1 MSSPDSDSSPYVFYD
16 DIVPNLEQKMK
27 EKLTNLEQKMK
38 EKLTNLEQKMEG
50 HEKKL
55 TDLGGTMNKKLTDLG
70 GTMNKKLTNLK
81 QIMEGHEKRLT
92 GLEGNVSSSYTSRYS
107 SSGSENPLQESP
119 TQIANSFFKL
129 NTRPRG
135 GKLTRN
141 KLLKKSKRKTKKH
154 Q

>member
-16 DIVPNLEQKMK
+16 DIVPNLEK
-27 EKLTNLEQKMK
+27 KMK

-50 HEKKL
+50 HE
-55 TDLGGTMNKKLTDLG
+55 KKLTDLG

>member
-1 MSSPDSDSSPYVFYD
+1 MSSPDSDSSPYVFLD
-16 DIVPNLEQKMK
+16 VVVQKLEQIMEGH
-27 EKLTNLEQKMK
+27 EK
-38 EKLTNLEQKMEG
+38 KLTNLEQKMEG
-50 HEKKL
+50 RE
-55 TDLGGTMNKKLTDLG
+55 KKLTDLG

-119 TQIANSFFKL
+119 TQIANDFLQYASPPKL
-129 NTRPRG
+129 G

-154 Q
+154 